1 MSQLQVEKLEEGG
14 ERMVG
19 GDGGVGGWGGDNF
32 DGFLLFLA
40 RGSGMSAN
48 KASLSGFSLLQHSL

>member
-1 MSQLQVEKLEEGG
+1 MSQLQVEKLGEGG
-14 ERMVG
+14 E
-19 GDGGVGGWGGDNF
+19 DGEDGGDNF
-32 DGFLLFLA
+32 EGFLLFLA